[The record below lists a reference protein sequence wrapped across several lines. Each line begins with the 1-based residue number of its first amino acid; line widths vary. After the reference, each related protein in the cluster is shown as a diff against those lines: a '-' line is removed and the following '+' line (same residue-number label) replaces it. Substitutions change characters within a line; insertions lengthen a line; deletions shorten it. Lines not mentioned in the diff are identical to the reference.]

1 MSENTLL
8 EARKAKFHYVR
19 EHVNPYPERY
29 ARTHELCEAAK
40 LPDGV
45 QDVCVAGRV
54 TAIRRMGKLSFVTLS
69 DMEGKLQIAVM
80 RDEVGEDTY
89 DFFKRGFDVG
99 DFMGAEGEMF
109 TTKVGEKTLRAK
121 CITFLGKAFRPL
133 PEKFHSIQDTELCW
147 RRRYLDLCMNG
158 ETRRRFLFK
167 SQLVREIR
175 RYL

>member
-29 ARTHELCEAAK
+29 AQTHELCEAAK

-69 DMEGKLQIAVM
+69 DMEGKLQIAVIW
-80 RDEVGEDTY
+80 RTTATSKL
-89 DFFKRGFDVG
+89 KR
-99 DFMGAEGEMF
+99 
-109 TTKVGEKTLRAK
+109 R
-121 CITFLGKAFRPL
+121 CSSIIRPA
-133 PEKFHSIQDTELCW
+133 
-147 RRRYLDLCMNG
+147 RRRGRLLRTTMRLTWTFICAL
-158 ETRRRFLFK
+158 RRR
-167 SQLVREIR
+167 RI
-175 RYL
+175 

>member
-1 MSENTLL
+1 MSENMLL
-8 EARKAKFHYVR
+8 EARQAKFNYVQ

-69 DMEGKLQIAVM
+69 DVEGKLQIAVM
-80 RDEVGEDTY
+80 RDEVGEGVY
-89 DFFKRGFDVG
+89 DFFKKGFDIG
-99 DFMGAEGEMF
+99 DFMGVEGEMF

-121 CITFLGKAFRPL
+121 DIAFLGKAFRPL
-133 PEKFHSIQDTELCW
+133 PEKFHGIQDTELCW
-147 RRRYLDLCMNG
+147 RRRYLDLSMNE
-158 ETRRRFLFK
+158 ETRRRLQLAQK
-167 SQLVREIR
+167 SFS
-175 RYL
+175 

>member
-69 DMEGKLQIAVM
+69 DMEGKSKL
-80 RDEVGEDTY
+80 
-89 DFFKRGFDVG
+89 KR
-99 DFMGAEGEMF
+99 
-109 TTKVGEKTLRAK
+109 R
-121 CITFLGKAFRPL
+121 CSSIIRPA
-133 PEKFHSIQDTELCW
+133 
-147 RRRYLDLCMNG
+147 RRRGRLLRTTMRLTWTFICAL
-158 ETRRRFLFK
+158 RRR
-167 SQLVREIR
+167 RI
-175 RYL
+175 

>member
-19 EHVNPYPERY
+19 EHVSPYPERY

-69 DMEGKLQIAVM
+69 DVEGRLQIAVM
-80 RDEVGEDTY
+80 RDEV
-89 DFFKRGFDVG
+89 
-99 DFMGAEGEMF
+99 A
-109 TTKVGEKTLRAK
+109 KV
-121 CITFLGKAFRPL
+121 CMTF
-133 PEKFHSIQDTELCW
+133 S
-147 RRRYLDLCMNG
+147 RRVL
-158 ETRRRFLFK
+158 T
-167 SQLVREIR
+167 
-175 RYL
+175 